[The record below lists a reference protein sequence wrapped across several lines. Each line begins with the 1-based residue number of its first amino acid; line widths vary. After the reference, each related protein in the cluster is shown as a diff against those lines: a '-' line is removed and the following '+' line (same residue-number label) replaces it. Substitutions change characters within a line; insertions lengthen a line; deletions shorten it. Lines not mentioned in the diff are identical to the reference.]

1 MNGHNFFC
9 GDITDSLTPQPNLLV
24 LKRLNEPVGASFEML
39 QCREWYKDMK
49 TYAPGTACTKKLW
62 VWNDTAHDA
71 EVSVSVILSSG
82 NGKRTQAA
90 FGTLTVGAYGSESMD
105 VTIALP
111 RKAGIYHITPVLTL
125 EGGKTVEGV
134 GRRLMVTD
142 DAEAVREKEAF
153 GGRKEYDPEA
163 MSILENFTLCDI
175 PQEVQERMTA
185 AAEGCLIDKIKVK
198 GSGES
203 DARGN
208 IIGTDRTVA
217 VPFISLPENVR
228 GIIEEVTG
236 GVPEDESRI
245 ICRET
250 PEGMRYDISMV
261 GTDIRYRISVSLD
274 GKLTGKEVLH

>member
-1 MNGHNFFC
+1 
-9 GDITDSLTPQPNLLV
+9 
-24 LKRLNEPVGASFEML
+24 
-39 QCREWYKDMK
+39 
-49 TYAPGTACTKKLW
+49 
-62 VWNDTAHDA
+62 
-71 EVSVSVILSSG
+71 
-82 NGKRTQAA
+82 
-90 FGTLTVGAYGSESMD
+90 
-105 VTIALP
+105 
-111 RKAGIYHITPVLTL
+111 
-125 EGGKTVEGV
+125 
-134 GRRLMVTD
+134 MVTD

-198 GSGES
+198 GTGES
-203 DARGN
+203 LTYRMQTTRYESSRKLHVTYTDFDTRGN

-228 GIIEEVTG
+228 GIIEDVTG

-261 GTDIRYRISVSLD
+261 GTDIRYRISVSRD
-274 GKLTGKEVLH
+274 GKLTGKEMYQDECIPNLNVCIIGCRNSRTGIRCDTCFRSSEYSHNHD